1 MMVYLIR
8 VVLCIQLQGSAK
20 IMQAENAREKV
31 KVRELECRIENL
43 SLK

>member
-31 KVRELECRIENL
+31 RELECRIENL